1 MRATDE
7 NSQERSSSV
16 QWERWHEAPERTDRQ
31 HAPSGSP
38 DAEPGSVSPSGVSR
52 AGEENLGASADDS
65 RGLVYAA
72 LAYVLWGIV
81 PIYWRLLDGVPPF
94 ELTVHRVVWCAL
106 FVMILALL
114 RRRLRHLRQILRT
127 PRLLGTLAL
136 TSLLISINWTVYIY
150 CVASRQL
157 VESSLGYYINP
168 LISVGLGVIFL
179 GERMSRVRL
188 AAIVLATAAVA
199 AKALS
204 LGHFP
209 WIAPVLAFSFGFY
222 GYFRKLAPVDA
233 LDGLLVETGIMLP
246 VSAGLLVYWYL
257 KGEAAFPSADWTRDA
272 LLIAGGAIT
281 AVPLALFAA
290 GARRIRLSTMGFMQY
305 LSPSIT
311 LVLAIFGFGEKF
323 TRLDAIAF
331 GCVWLALCLVALE
344 SHVTRLRV
352 RAREAGA

>member
-1 MRATDE
+1 MNDRPSPKFAAQISTLPRGE
-7 NSQERSSSV
+7 GEI
-16 QWERWHEAPERTDRQ
+16 EGERT
-31 HAPSGSP
+31 A
-38 DAEPGSVSPSGVSR
+38 A
-52 AGEENLGASADDS
+52 ADDS

-114 RRRLRHLRQILRT
+114 RRRLGHLGQILRT
-127 PRLLGTLAL
+127 PKLLGTLTL

-199 AKALS
+199 AKAVS

-233 LDGLLVETGIMLP
+233 LVGLLVETWIMLP
-246 VSAGLLVYWYL
+246 ISAGLLVYWYIER
-257 KGEAAFPSADWTRDA
+257 EAAFPSADWTRDV
-272 LLIAGGAIT
+272 LLIVGGAIT

-331 GCVWLALCLVALE
+331 GFVWLALCLVALE
-344 SHVTRLRV
+344 SRVTRLRV